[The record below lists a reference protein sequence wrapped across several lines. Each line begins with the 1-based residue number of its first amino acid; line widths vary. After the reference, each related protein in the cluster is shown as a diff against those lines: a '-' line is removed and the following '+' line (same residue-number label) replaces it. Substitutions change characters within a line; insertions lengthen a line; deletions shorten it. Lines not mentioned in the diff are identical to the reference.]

1 MLAPAPH
8 RVTRVARPIAVT
20 CPTPALRTP
29 RPGVRLG
36 LLALALVGV
45 SLAGLLRDVPAAH
58 AAPGEALGLPLPPG
72 TRIDTRAEPGPGER
86 RLLFVSGRGFRAT
99 IEHFQRFLA
108 RRGLLH
114 EAVPVQ
120 RYRGTVVARFLSR
133 QPGTAWAA
141 LHVYQQD
148 ARTWIFIVPATP

>member
-1 MLAPAPH
+1 MPAPSP
-8 RVTRVARPIAVT
+8 TR
-20 CPTPALRTP
+20 P
-29 RPGVRLG
+29 RPAPRTLRLAVRIAF
-36 LLALALVGV
+36 LALALAGV
-45 SLAGLLRDVPAAH
+45 SLAGLLRDVPAAR

-72 TRIDTRAEPGPGER
+72 TRIDTRTDPAPGER

-99 IEHFQRFLA
+99 VEHFQRFLA

-114 EAVPVQ
+114 EALPVQ

-148 ARTWIFIVPATP
+148 ARTWIFIVPASP